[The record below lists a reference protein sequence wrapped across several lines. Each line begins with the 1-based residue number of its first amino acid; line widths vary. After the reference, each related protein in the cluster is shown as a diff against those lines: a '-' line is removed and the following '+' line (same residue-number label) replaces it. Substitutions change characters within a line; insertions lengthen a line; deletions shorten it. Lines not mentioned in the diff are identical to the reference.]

1 MFGFVILNYLNYLDT
16 IELLDSIAVQ
26 EWSDSVYIYVVD
38 NGSPNDSVMHLNNA
52 ISKSSLQIKFIESSI
67 NLGFAKGENLGIRC
81 ARADGCEFIAS
92 VNNDVLISNLQDDF
106 LKVFKKIYVADQSIA
121 IITPTIYDSKWIN
134 QNPMALEPPKVFR
147 IFLLKVFFLLRLY
160 WPYYFFRV
168 HVFFSIISKYVE
180 WRNTKRERVNAS
192 NHELNSGYIY
202 AAHGSF
208 QVFTPTYFKYFD
220 GHDEQVFMYCE
231 EYIKAEQL
239 QLEGLKT
246 WYDTNVIVIHKTS
259 RSVEMMSTSS
269 KEKIKF
275 LLLNMIKSC
284 NVYVKMLNFK
294 CNNKSSQRK

>member
-16 IELLDSIAVQ
+16 IELLDSIAAQ

-38 NGSPNDSVMHLNNA
+38 NGSPNDSVIHLNGA
-52 ISKSSLQIKFIESSI
+52 ISKSSLQIKFIESST
-67 NLGFAKGENLGIRC
+67 NLGFAKGENLGIRY

-106 LKVFKKIYVADQSIA
+106 LTIFKKIYAADQSIA
-121 IITPTIYDSKWIN
+121 VITPTIYDSKGAS
-134 QNPMALEPPKVFR
+134 QNPMALDPPKRFR
-147 IFLLKVFFLLRLY
+147 IFLLKVFFLLRLN
-160 WPYYFFRV
+160 WLYFFFRI

-180 WRNTKRERVNAS
+180 WRNSRREQSKAS
-192 NHELNSGYIY
+192 NYKLNSGYIY

-208 QVFTPTYFKYFD
+208 QVFTPKYFKYFD

-239 QLEGLKT
+239 QLKGLKT
-246 WYDTNVIVIHKTS
+246 WYEANVVVTHKTS
-259 RSVEMMSTSS
+259 MSVEMMSTSN

-284 NVYVKMLNFK
+284 NVYVKMLKF
-294 CNNKSSQRK
+294 